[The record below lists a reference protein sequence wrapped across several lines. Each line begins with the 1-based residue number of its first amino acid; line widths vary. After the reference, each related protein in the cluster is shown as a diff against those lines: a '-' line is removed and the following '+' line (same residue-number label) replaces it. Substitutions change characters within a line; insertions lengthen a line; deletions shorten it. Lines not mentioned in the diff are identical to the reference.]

1 VAPQVG
7 MTRQHPVKLAGA
19 LISPVSPGVIG
30 AHHGAGRMF
39 DVLRSLIDLIAE
51 IVGGVLRL
59 VATFIS
65 SCFGLVITALL
76 VIALVVIVV
85 LHVL

>member
-1 VAPQVG
+1 
-7 MTRQHPVKLAGA
+7 
-19 LISPVSPGVIG
+19 
-30 AHHGAGRMF
+30 MF
-39 DVLRSLIDLIAE
+39 AVLQSLIDLIAE

-76 VIALVVIVV
+76 LMALVVIVV